1 MKKGLIG
8 LVVLLILSFIITS
21 CGTAITSSSVSNPV
35 PSTSASIPAASASA
49 SNTPSPESSTPKNG
63 GILRIIAPSVNPSF
77 GWPASVPGQGTGVTQ
92 CCLESLLRSDN
103 KGNLNPWLAESY
115 KIAED
120 YSSMT
125 FNLRKGVKFHDGSD
139 FNAEVAKW
147 NLDNYIAAH
156 MEPTWTSVD
165 VIDDYT
171 IRVNFTKW
179 ANTIPYSFGDSTTI
193 AYMISKTA
201 FDTKGKDWVKQ
212 NPVGTGPFKFVSYG
226 QDSKLVFEKN
236 PNYWK
241 KDERG
246 NQLPYLD
253 GITYLF
259 MNDSLTQKMSMK
271 AGEADIASPGIVA
284 AGKSASEMAAMG
296 LSVKTETD
304 EIFGLAFDT
313 ADADSP
319 WSKQQVREAAE
330 YAIDREAMA
339 VSFSYGYL
347 KASYQL
353 IPRDSLAYNPDFSL
367 ARKYDPVK
375 AKQLLTDAGYPD
387 GFKTTIICFPLGLN
401 KDVVVA
407 VQSYFNKIGIQTELD
422 FPEIGRWVSYWGGSN
437 SSWPSGQILYD
448 ITGIS
453 SLTAS
458 GLQFVID
465 NMGKNW
471 LKTPELKQ
479 AYQAALNSPTV
490 DVSLLRTVSDTM
502 YKEASLVS
510 VIESGAGVA
519 MQSYVMDTG
528 YFQRGDSSRFNCES
542 VWLNK

>member
-1 MKKGLIG
+1 
-8 LVVLLILSFIITS
+8 
-21 CGTAITSSSVSNPV
+21 
-35 PSTSASIPAASASA
+35 
-49 SNTPSPESSTPKNG
+49 
-63 GILRIIAPSVNPSF
+63 LRIIAPSVNPSF
-77 GWPASVPGQGTGVTQ
+77 GWPASVPGQAAGVTQ

-103 KGNLNPWLAESY
+103 KGTLYPWLAESY

-120 YSSMT
+120 YTSMT

-139 FNAEVAKW
+139 FNAAAAKW

-179 ANTIPYSFGDSTTI
+179 ANTIPYSFGDATYI

-226 QDSKLVFEKN
+226 QDTKLVFEKN
-236 PNYWK
+236 ADYWK

-259 MNDSLTQKMSMK
+259 MNEPLTQKMSMK
-271 AGEADIASPGIVA
+271 AGEADMASSGIAA

-296 LSVKTETD
+296 LSVNTLMNELY
-304 EIFGLAFDT
+304 GLVFDT

-319 WSKQQVREAAE
+319 WAKQQVREAAE

-339 VSFSYGYL
+339 VSFGYGYL
-347 KASYQL
+347 KAPYQL
-353 IPRDSLAYNPDFSL
+353 VPRGSLAYNPDFTL
-367 ARKYDPVK
+367 ARKYDPEK
-375 AKQLLTDAGYPD
+375 AKQLLAEAGYPD

-407 VQSYFNKIGIQTELD
+407 VQNYLSKVGIQAELD
-422 FPEIGRWVSYWGGSN
+422 FPEIGRWVSYWGSN
-437 SSWPSGQILYD
+437 NSWPSGQILYEAV
-448 ITGIS
+448 GIG

-465 NMGKNW
+465 NMGKSW
-471 LKTPELKQ
+471 AKTPELTQ
-479 AYQAALNSPTV
+479 SYQAALNSPSV
-490 DVSLLRTVSDTM
+490 DVSLLRAVTDTM
-502 YKEASLVS
+502 YREASLVS
-510 VIESGAGVA
+510 VIEGGAGVA
-519 MQSYVMDTG
+519 AQTWVMDTG
-528 YFQRGDSSRFNCES
+528 YFERGDSSRFNCES